1 MPLNLAQTAI
11 SALKIGE
18 NALTAIYSG
27 ITRVYPNAITVSIDG
42 ANASSQSGTAGQPMN
57 ALIYVVTPS
66 NANNYGWTAAQ
77 ISAATLTGLPAGFV
91 ATFSVSGSLGSQ
103 TGTWTITTTDGNF
116 PNTDTAITVA
126 SLTSTISETTWGT
139 LAVSWSGD
147 VDNGTVNYS
156 EFLGTTITATRNNP
170 SSGWTPV
177 GQLYTNVTISP
188 TGIQHTSGQAPSS
201 TSLTGVGDYKVTA
214 SAVYTINSTGTTSSS
229 LSVSIQT
236 QDSGSW
242 PVDYQIPS
250 PPWSSNPTT
259 GIQTNVNVQ
268 WVSSSGYP
276 KDPRQAYRIEYEW
289 TNTQAGQ
296 PSSGN
301 GTFGGATGQTPQSNG
316 SSAIFYSTT
325 SGLTGQGSYTIK
337 VFGNSGIPG
346 ATYASS
352 GGNAWNFSNPAVTK
366 TWNWT

>member
-27 ITRVYPNAITVSIDG
+27 ITRVYPNDITVSIDG

-57 ALIYVVTPS
+57 PLIYIVTPS
-66 NANNYGWTAAQ
+66 NASNYGWTTAQ
-77 ISAATLTGLPAGFV
+77 ISAATLTGLPAGFT
-91 ATFSVSGSLGSQ
+91 ATFSSSGSLGSQ

-116 PNTDTAITVA
+116 PNTDAAITVA
-126 SLTSTISETTWGT
+126 SLTSTISETYWGT
-139 LAVSWSGD
+139 LAVSWSGN

-177 GQLYTNVTISP
+177 GQLYTNVTIG

-214 SAVYTINSTGTTSSS
+214 SAVYTINSIGTTTTS
-229 LSVSIQT
+229 LTVGIQT
-236 QDSGSW
+236 QASGSW
-242 PVDYQIPS
+242 TVDYQVPS
-250 PPWSSNPTT
+250 PPWSSNPST

-268 WVSSSGYP
+268 WVVSSPYP

-296 PSSGN
+296 PSSGT
-301 GTFGGATGQTPQSNG
+301 GTFGSAVGAAPQANG
-316 SSAIFYSTT
+316 SSSIFYST
-325 SGLTGQGSYTIK
+325 SKTGQGSYTIK
-337 VFGNSGIPG
+337 VFGNSGITG
-346 ATYASS
+346 ATYASA
-352 GGNAWNFSNPAVTK
+352 GGNAWNFSSPAVTK

>member
-27 ITRVYPNAITVSIDG
+27 ITRVYPNDITVSIDG

-57 ALIYVVTPS
+57 PLIYIVTPS
-66 NANNYGWTAAQ
+66 NASNYGWTTAQ
-77 ISAATLTGLPAGFV
+77 ISAATLTGLPAGFT
-91 ATFSVSGSLGSQ
+91 ATFSSSGSLGSQ

-116 PNTDTAITVA
+116 PNTDAAITVA
-126 SLTSTISETTWGT
+126 SLTSTISETYWGT
-139 LAVSWSGD
+139 LAVSWSGN

-177 GQLYTNVTISP
+177 GQLYTNVTIG

-214 SAVYTINSTGTTSSS
+214 SAVYTINSIGTTTTS
-229 LSVSIQT
+229 LTVGIQT
-236 QDSGSW
+236 QASGSW
-242 PVDYQIPS
+242 TVDYQVPS
-250 PPWSSNPTT
+250 PPWSSNPST

-268 WVSSSGYP
+268 WVVSSPYP

-296 PSSGN
+296 PSSGT
-301 GTFGGATGQTPQSNG
+301 GTFGSAFGAAPQATG
-316 SSAIFYSTT
+316 SSSIFYST
-325 SGLTGQGSYTIK
+325 SKTGQGSYTIK
-337 VFGNSGIPG
+337 VFGNSGITG
-346 ATYASS
+346 ATYASA
-352 GGNAWNFSNPAVTK
+352 GGNAWNFSSPAVTK